1 MRFVKPIRVS
11 CLLDLGQLN
20 QSNSKTTYI
29 MEIPGIEDFNR
40 LERKIE
46 RCMVMLTLLSDQ
58 EQKTLTKREIITVK
72 DVTAEFS
79 FSAHIQR
86 CARATG
92 ALQWIAGSK
101 EVKYNRSDVE
111 FWIQANT
118 VR

>member
-1 MRFVKPIRVS
+1 
-11 CLLDLGQLN
+11 
-20 QSNSKTTYI
+20 

-46 RCMVMLTLLSDQ
+46 RCMVMLTILSDQ
-58 EQKTLTKREIITVK
+58 EQQPVTKREIITVK
-72 DVTAEFS
+72 DVTAEFN

-86 CARATG
+86 CARASG

-101 EVKYNRSDVE
+101 EVKYNRADVVD
-111 FWIQANT
+111 WIKNKI